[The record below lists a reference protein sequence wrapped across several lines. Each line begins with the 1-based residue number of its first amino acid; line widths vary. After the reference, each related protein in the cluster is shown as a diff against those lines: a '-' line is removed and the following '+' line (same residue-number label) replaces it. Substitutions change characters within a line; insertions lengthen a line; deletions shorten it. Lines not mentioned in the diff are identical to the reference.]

1 MKKDTPQTYK
11 QVCDRAQA
19 LTSGAL
25 TYNMYAAGVSSD
37 EIQREGACAILN
49 SQKCALNNSVPLID
63 SKSLVA
69 EPEWQ
74 VELDDVLAE
83 YWQTGETPEDL
94 DEEWL
99 DVMIERVTAKII
111 EEQRLKI

>member
-1 MKKDTPQTYK
+1 MKKDNQQTYN
-11 QVCDRAQA
+11 QVYDRAQA
-19 LTSGAL
+19 LTFGAL

-94 DEEWL
+94 DEEWF
-99 DVMIERVTAKII
+99 DEMIARVTAKII